1 MGNTCFVNSLLQ
13 ALASLSS
20 FEENLREV
28 MAAMRGRPDRHE
40 ELLIEL
46 ASVMRRTS
54 PSTQRSTA
62 TTKASAWNTCWD

>member
-28 MAAMRGRPDRHE
+28 MGAMRGRPDRHE
-40 ELLIEL
+40 ELLMEL
-46 ASVMRRTS
+46 AAVMR
-54 PSTQRSTA
+54 STPPLS
-62 TTKASAWNTCWD
+62 